1 MFAMH
6 AQISRV
12 RAERMLDAAQ
22 AAAYPHMGKG
32 ASRWFNDLLDRAS
45 GVVSWA
51 GEQIERLSWNGKV
64 VSIASFKSK
73 AGQEWGRKAR

>member
-1 MFAMH
+1 MH

-32 ASRWFNDLLDRAS
+32 ASRWFNELLDRAA
-45 GVVSWA
+45 GVVTWA
-51 GEQIERLSWNGKV
+51 GEQVERLSWNGKV
-64 VSIASFKSK
+64 VSISAFKREAAQTWK
-73 AGQEWGRKAR
+73 GVAR